1 MVCLAG
7 TLEGVDIR
15 VPQAQMD
22 GLDIIDRSAFMDG
35 LGLIIVALWFSAAVV
50 AYVVGWSLGYL
61 LRRAIR

>member
-1 MVCLAG
+1 
-7 TLEGVDIR
+7 
-15 VPQAQMD
+15 MD